1 MANTSTIDLFNHHDT
16 LSALNE
22 PLPLGQKLS
31 LIHTTLKQRYQFI
44 DRLAISLYD
53 QLTDTLKT
61 YAHSTDRSDP
71 LSKYETRLTQTP
83 SLLEILK
90 RKKPRVVQDLGVFAQ
105 GPGEHTQKISS
116 SGFRASYTMP
126 MYQGGSFMGFLFFN
140 SYRANPF
147 DADTLAQ
154 LDLYGH
160 LIASIVTNELSNIRT
175 LIASIR
181 TARGITHQRD
191 FETGGHIERTA
202 HYARLI
208 AKELAEQYQFSDE
221 VIEHIFMFSPLHD
234 IGKIAIPDAILHK
247 PGKLDEAEREIM
259 KTHTTRGREMI
270 DNLLSEFGLES
281 IQHIEMMGNIT
292 EYHHEA
298 INGSGYPHGL
308 KGDEIP
314 IEARISAVADVFDAL
329 TSKRPYKEAWSNAR
343 ACDMLRSLAG
353 DQLDSDCVNALLGNE
368 RRIVEIQQ
376 QFRD

>member
-1 MANTSTIDLFNHHDT
+1 MANSSTIDFFNHQDT
-16 LSALNE
+16 LSALDE

-31 LIHTTLKQRYQFI
+31 LIHNTLKRRYQFI
-44 DRLAISLYD
+44 DRVAISLYD

-61 YAHSTDRSDP
+61 YAHSTNKGDP
-71 LSKYETRLTQTP
+71 LSKYETKLTQTP
-83 SLLEILK
+83 SLLEILE
-90 RKKPRVVQDLGVFAQ
+90 RKKPRVVQDLHIFAR

-126 MYQGGSFMGFLFFN
+126 MYQSGSFMGFLFFN
-140 SYRANPF
+140 SYKANPF
-147 DADTLAQ
+147 DADALAQ

-175 LIASIR
+175 LIASIQ
-181 TARGITHQRD
+181 TARGITNQRD

-208 AKELAEQYQFSDE
+208 AKELAEQHQFSDE

-234 IGKIAIPDAILHK
+234 IGKIAIPDNILHK
-247 PGKLDEAEREIM
+247 PGKLNEDEREVM
-259 KTHTTRGREMI
+259 KTHTTKGREMI

-308 KGDEIP
+308 QGDDIP

-329 TSKRPYKEAWSNAR
+329 TSKRPYKEAWSNTK

-353 DQLDSDCVNALLGNE
+353 DQLDADCVNALVSNE
-368 RRIVEIQQ
+368 RKVLEIQR
-376 QFRD
+376 QFQD